1 MDQKKPLG
9 LSLII
14 PCFNEKK
21 NINPLLENLKQL
33 TESVDFPFE
42 VIVVDGNS
50 DDGTEK
56 ILKNKFSDLDPD
68 SFSLIQLNSRNGY
81 GYDILEGLKN
91 AKYDVLAWTHA
102 DLQTDVN
109 DVKRAFDKLN
119 SSRNIN
125 LVIKGE
131 RKKRNFL
138 DFFFTLGMQL
148 VVFFYLRVL
157 LNDINAQPKLFRR
170 EFYESKIKDGA
181 PKDFSLDLYLLFQ
194 AKKNKYLIESI
205 PVYFSKRIHG
215 EAKGGGGNWN
225 NRLKLIK
232 RTYFYIKRLSK

>member
-1 MDQKKPLG
+1 MDQKKSLG
-9 LSLII
+9 LSLVI

-33 TESVDFPFE
+33 SDSVDFPFE

-56 ILKNKFSDLDPD
+56 ILKNKFSNLDPNL
-68 SFSLIQLNSRNGY
+68 FSLIQLNSRNGY
-81 GYDILEGLKN
+81 GFDILEGLKK
-91 AKYDVLAWTHA
+91 AKYDVMAWTHA

-119 SSRNIN
+119 SSKNNN
-125 LVIKGE
+125 LVIKGK

-138 DFFFTLGMQL
+138 DVFFTLGMQL
-148 VVFFYLRVL
+148 VVFFYLRVF

-170 EFYESKIKDGA
+170 EFYESKIKEGA

-194 AKKNKYLIESI
+194 AKKNNYPIESI
-205 PVYFSKRIHG
+205 TVYFSQRIHG
-215 EAKGGGGNWN
+215 EAKGGGGNWD
-225 NRLKLIK
+225 NRVKLIK
-232 RTYFYIKRLSK
+232 RTFSYIKKLSK

>member
-21 NINPLLENLKQL
+21 NIYPLLENLKQL

-119 SSRNIN
+119 SSKNIN

-225 NRLKLIK
+225 NRIKLIK